1 MSEHTLR
8 RLREARDS
16 AEAAREHDGL
26 QTALIDVIDALIADR
41 RHESKPPASASP
53 AAYQQAGRRDVLHE
67 LRAWHESQAADCYGG
82 ANDAHTASIAEID
95 RLMEVEKAKS

>member
-1 MSEHTLR
+1 MPKDTFTTCSGAAIAPARPLLTEVDVAPY
-8 RLREARDS
+8 RLE
-16 AEAAREHDGL
+16 
-26 QTALIDVIDALIADR
+26 
-41 RHESKPPASASP
+41 
-53 AAYQQAGRRDVLHE
+53 VLHE